1 MEESH
6 IMKTVKHF
14 LLALGL
20 GMGLCGAFAFADV
33 APAPAPEGNDG
44 KVEKITASRAEVLMV
59 LDKSGSM
66 YDMTNDTIGGF
77 NSMIQK
83 YRDMKLPVRVTT
95 VLFNDKSKVLHD
107 RQDINT
113 IRELTGDDYTASGT
127 TALLDAL
134 GQSITR
140 LSEVP
145 DVKEGKD
152 TQVVVVIITDGQ
164 ENSSKE
170 YKKSTVKNIIED
182 MQKKGWKFMF
192 LGANIDAVSEA
203 GSLGIDTN
211 NAVKYRNTGS
221 AVRSNYDAVVNFTV
235 EAMEAPAS
243 GSMKGNWKD
252 SVEKDDTPESE
263 APESAP
269 KTGAPEKSLRGVK

>member
-1 MEESH
+1 
-6 IMKTVKHF
+6 MKTVKHF

-20 GMGLCGAFAFADV
+20 GMGLCGASAFADV

-113 IRELTGDDYTASGT
+113 VRELTGDDYTASGS

-211 NAVKYRNTGS
+211 NAVKYRN
-221 AVRSNYDAVVNFTV
+221 
-235 EAMEAPAS
+235 P
-243 GSMKGNWKD
+243 
-252 SVEKDDTPESE
+252 
-263 APESAP
+263 
-269 KTGAPEKSLRGVK
+269 LCL